1 MRNDDNSDA
10 CDETPRVEDKCY
22 TKGRL
27 RDEFRMKPAPGA
39 EPVRMYKSPYGG
51 KYGVWRLADCVPMRA
66 KRPQTEKQRLASTR
80 LGLQARMKSERGRFA
95 MLAHTWLALDPVF
108 LDTETTGLDD
118 GAQALEIGLVNA
130 RGERLFETRLKPTVS
145 IDPAA
150 AAIHG
155 ICDDDLVSAPSWP
168 DIAQQLQNHIGQR
181 PLVIFNADFDS
192 RILKQTA
199 AAFNDSASWLD
210 TLTVYCA
217 MGLAAG
223 YYGPTNRY
231 GTISLSGAVRQAGL
245 SWSGEAH
252 SAVTDAVM
260 TARVV
265 NDVAE
270 YWRQLQEDINEDT
283 GSKPA

>member
-1 MRNDDNSDA
+1 
-10 CDETPRVEDKCY
+10 
-22 TKGRL
+22 
-27 RDEFRMKPAPGA
+27 MKPAPGA

-95 MLAHTWLALDPVF
+95 MLAHTWLALGPVF
-108 LDTETTGLDD
+108 LDTETTGLDA

-130 RGERLFETRLKPTVS
+130 RGERIFETRLKPTVG

-150 AAIHG
+150 AAVHG
-155 ICDDDLVSAPSWP
+155 ISDDDLVSAPSWP
-168 DIAQQLQNHIGQR
+168 DIAQQLQHHIGRR
-181 PLVIFNADFDS
+181 PLVIFNADFDT

-199 AAFNDSASWLD
+199 AAHNDSASWLD
-210 TLTVYCA
+210 SLTVYCA
-217 MGLAAG
+217 MRLAAG

-231 GTISLSGAVRQAGL
+231 GTISLSGAVSQAGL
-245 SWSGEAH
+245 SWAGEAH

-265 NDVAE
+265 NNIAG
-270 YWRQLQEDINEDT
+270 YWRELQCEMND
-283 GSKPA
+283 GAGR

>member
-1 MRNDDNSDA
+1 
-10 CDETPRVEDKCY
+10 
-22 TKGRL
+22 
-27 RDEFRMKPAPGA
+27 MKPAPGV

-51 KYGVWRLADCVPMRA
+51 KYGVWRLAECVPMRA
-66 KRPQTEKQRLASTR
+66 KRPQTEKQRQASAR

-108 LDTETTGLDD
+108 LDTETTGLDA

-130 RGERLFETRLKPTVS
+130 RGERIFETRLKPNVG

-150 AAIHG
+150 AAVHG
-155 ICDDDLVSAPSWP
+155 ISDDDLVSAPSWP
-168 DIAQQLQNHIGQR
+168 DIAQQLQHHIGRR
-181 PLVIFNADFDS
+181 PLVIFNAEFDT

-199 AAFNDSASWLD
+199 AAHNDRASWLD
-210 TLTVYCA
+210 SLTVYCA
-217 MGLAAG
+217 MRLAAG

-231 GTISLSGAVRQAGL
+231 GTISLSGAVSQAGL
-245 SWSGEAH
+245 SWAGEAH

-265 NDVAE
+265 NNIAG
-270 YWRQLQEDINEDT
+270 YWREIQCEMND
-283 GSKPA
+283 GAGR